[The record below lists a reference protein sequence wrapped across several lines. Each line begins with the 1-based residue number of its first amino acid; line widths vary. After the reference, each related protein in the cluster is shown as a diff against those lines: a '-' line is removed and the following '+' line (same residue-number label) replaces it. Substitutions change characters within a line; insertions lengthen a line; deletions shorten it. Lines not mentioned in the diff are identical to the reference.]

1 MSLHRTS
8 QTMNTKHSTAPA
20 PAAATHELVAHP
32 LALDTARG
40 FAALV
45 IAATVATGAV
55 AGAVLVH
62 PAFALVLVLASIPAV
77 YGWALLANLKA
88 ERRRFY
94 AREVRDQRDYDG
106 DGVVGEPAGHIVNIA
121 GRETILPDL
130 DPPKMT
136 KPAPPLVG
144 FPVCA
149 NDVLFVIDRAS
160 RDGCGFRAWKGER
173 LPSGAVL
180 SADLWRSIQDG
191 LVKWQFATAR
201 ETKAGRVVELRTDVE
216 LEIML
221 DAVRKGVG

>member
-1 MSLHRTS
+1 
-8 QTMNTKHSTAPA
+8 MNTKHSTAPA

-45 IAATVATGAV
+45 VAATIGAGAV
-55 AGAVLVH
+55 AGVVLVH
-62 PAFALVLVLASIPAV
+62 PAFALVLPFAAILAV
-77 YGWALLANLKA
+77 YGWQVIANTEA
-88 ERRRFY
+88 EKRRFY
-94 AREVRDQRDYDG
+94 AREVRDGKDYDG

-136 KPAPPLVG
+136 KPAPALVG
-144 FPVCA
+144 FPVSA

-160 RDGCGFRAWKGER
+160 RYGCGFRAWKGER

-191 LVKWQFATAR
+191 LVKWQFATTR
-201 ETKAGRVVELRTDVE
+201 DTKAGRVVELRTDVE
-216 LEIML
+216 LDVML
-221 DAVRKGVG
+221 DAVRKGTSQP